1 MADWHHSYAQP
12 EWKRQGRL
20 AVKAARESKNKSFS
34 SGSPLSP
41 GLRGRAGSEVPQ
53 PDASNKSPQRRALKT
68 LKKSVTLTEGLEHQV
83 QPFSTFCPVPINPL
97 DPHLGHKDQERGA
110 FKVPAIAQARI
121 EQRRSPVGSSLGIYD
136 EGQRVVLEKMR
147 DGKHSVPFLEGDGGD
162 EHLQIR

>member
-34 SGSPLSP
+34 SGSPPSP
-41 GLRGRAGSEVPQ
+41 DVLGLAGSAAPQ
-53 PDASNKSPQRRALKT
+53 SDTCTELPRRRGV
-68 LKKSVTLTEGLEHQV
+68 KKAATLTEGLEHQV
-83 QPFSTFCPVPINPL
+83 RPFSTFCPTPSNPL
-97 DPHLGHKDQERGA
+97 DPQLGPKDQDPE
-110 FKVPAIAQARI
+110 FKVPATAKARM